1 MCHASRRHRRQHAFH
16 VFHFPDWSEY
26 PDEYDEPHGH
36 RDRGERRGYFMPHH
50 GHHHHDE
57 DRSAFGV
64 RRPLRFLA
72 HKLDL
77 DDKQVAALARILDE
91 LKTERA
97 QAAVDDRRSLAEFA
111 DAVAGET
118 FDAAKAT
125 SAGERRVQ
133 SAGQLRDALV
143 RALADIHALL
153 NPEQRERLSY
163 MLRTGILAV

>member
-1 MCHASRRHRRQHAFH
+1 MGNAFRRHWRHHAAFH
-16 VFHFPDWSEY
+16 FFHRPDCESAESGC
-26 PDEYDEPHGH
+26 DRDNDRGFFMRGHGH
-36 RDRGERRGYFMPHH
+36 D
-50 GHHHHDE
+50 DE
-57 DRSAFGV
+57 GSAFGV

-111 DAVAGET
+111 DAVSGEA
-118 FDAAKAT
+118 FDATKAA

-133 SAGQLRDALV
+133 SATRVRDTLL
-143 RALADIHALL
+143 RALQEIHALL
-153 NPEQRERLSY
+153 TAEQRGRLAY